1 MSFRENPSPEA
12 AARAAFT
19 AESLTPHAWSNAAA
33 ARYEW
38 HTHSYDKVLFCIR
51 GGITFHTD
59 HGDHALAPGDR
70 LDLPKGTPHAA
81 TVGAAGVTCLEA
93 AHHA

>member
-12 AARAAFT
+12 AARAAFAT
-19 AESLTPHAWSNAAA
+19 ESLTPHAWSNAAA
-33 ARYEW
+33 ARYDW

-51 GGITFHTD
+51 GGITFHTET
-59 HGDHALAPGDR
+59 GDHVLSPGDR
-70 LDLPKGTPHAA
+70 LDIPTGTPHAA

-93 AHHA
+93 AHSA